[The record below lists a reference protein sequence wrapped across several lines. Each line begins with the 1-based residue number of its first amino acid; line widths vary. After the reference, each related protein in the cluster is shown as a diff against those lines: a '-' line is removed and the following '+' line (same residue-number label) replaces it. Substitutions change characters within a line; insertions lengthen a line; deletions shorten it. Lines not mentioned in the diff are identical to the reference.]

1 MAANATT
8 LDDTLDDVEGLPEK
22 RGSGRKKLM
31 LFILLPLLLVGGG
44 VGGLVATGIVDLGG
58 RDGEHA
64 AAGEPVEP
72 RTPVFYDLP
81 DLLVKLSPPETGRAS
96 WRESVCQD
104 VKILVVGVA
113 LKKKTKRTHKTQ

>member
-64 AAGEPVEP
+64 EAGEPVEP
-72 RTPVFYDLP
+72 RTLVFYDLH
-81 DLLVKLSPPETGRAS
+81 DLLVNIRTSGTRTTHPKIRN
-96 WRESVCQD
+96 RERVRRGES
-104 VKILVVGVA
+104 
-113 LKKKTKRTHKTQ
+113 